1 MNKTYNMKKVVRLTE
16 SDLKRIVKRIINEHE
31 SDTSDESYN
40 DFKKHFIERF
50 KSEIADPS
58 KSKVTDSLF
67 RAWLSIITSNILR
80 NELTDE
86 QKLGDIELLLGNYLR
101 QAEESFEL
109 TQEQYDDLD
118 DTMFDIIL
126 EYIRQNLK
134 Q

>member
-1 MNKTYNMKKVVRLTE
+1 MKKVVRLTE
-16 SDLKRIVKRIINEHE
+16 SDLERIVKRIINEQE
-31 SDTSDESYN
+31 SDASDESYN

-101 QAEESFEL
+101 EAEESFEL

-126 EYIRQNLK
+126 EYIKQNLK

>member
-50 KSEIADPS
+50 KLEIADPS
-58 KSKVTDSLF
+58 KSKITDSLF
-67 RAWLSIITSNILR
+67 RVWLSIITSNILR

-101 QAEESFEL
+101 EAEESFEL

-126 EYIRQNLK
+126 EYIRQNT
-134 Q
+134 

>member
-1 MNKTYNMKKVVRLTE
+1 MKKVVRLTE

-50 KSEIADPS
+50 KLEIADPS
-58 KSKVTDSLF
+58 KSKITDSLF

-101 QAEESFEL
+101 EAEESFEL

-126 EYIRQNLK
+126 EYIRQNT
-134 Q
+134 